1 MLKDE
6 LILGK
11 DDKEATEV
19 CLGISFALQSM
30 NKLLLGVI
38 FQKRLAEDSLV
49 EVTNGSGGGRCH
61 EKFNGWF

>member
-1 MLKDE
+1 
-6 LILGK
+6 
-11 DDKEATEV
+11 
-19 CLGISFALQSM
+19 LQSM